1 MPAKKKKQRRL
12 RPYEKV
18 QNFQEAYKRNCEI
31 FDVPQLD
38 NVKILYDPV
47 VEKHAR
53 RIPNLLQFADEEV
66 DPCALRPLIETYQSG
81 DPTYNIKIR
90 FLSFLNTNLGD
101 DGMHVLAHALVPPLE
116 VAGIAIHSNN
126 IGPSGCRGFARGMVQ
141 STFLS
146 VLELDFNPGIGDEG
160 VKGLVHYGH
169 CPSLNKLSL
178 INYNKLI

>member
-47 VEKHAR
+47 VENHAR

-90 FLSFLNTNLGD
+90 FLSFLNNCQ
-101 DGMHVLAHALVPPLE
+101 
-116 VAGIAIHSNN
+116 NN
-126 IGPSGCRGFARGMVQ
+126 TQ
-141 STFLS
+141 Q
-146 VLELDFNPGIGDEG
+146 
-160 VKGLVHYGH
+160 
-169 CPSLNKLSL
+169 
-178 INYNKLI
+178 